1 MARVD
6 ITITE
11 IPAFLAGANLTST
24 VGSSELA
31 VDIESYTRPVIL
43 VASNSNASTVDFDVL
58 GASGSGTFNEAVTK
72 TQTVPAI
79 SGAVEGKRGVVL
91 DAKYIAQSDG
101 KIHIDSSDPNIGDV
115 SFYAFTWAPTRA

>member
-6 ITITE
+6 VTITQ
-11 IPAFLAGANLTST
+11 IPAFLAGANLTAT
-24 VGSSELA
+24 VGSAQLA
-31 VDIESYTRPVIL
+31 VDVESYTRPVML
-43 VASNSNASTVDFDVL
+43 VASNSNASTVSFNIL
-58 GASGSGTFNEAVTK
+58 GASGSGTFNAAVTK

-79 SGAVEGKRGVVL
+79 AGSVEGKRGVVL